1 MCNNIPQ
8 AKLSY
13 ALKCS
18 LHMKDPDNYTLD
30 EFIFYTYLFASTPS
44 PPWKKASHGHKLFSG
59 WCRRT
64 FCLRKSGF
72 TPLPRMLD
80 EFFGRAKATGCWGWC
95 LVISCFPVNGSPNM
109 KQHSGKLIGSDDIC
123 LSNNWFKSTCCGC
136 RTPKLSR
143 PHLDCVS
150 VANYFQEIS
159 NHFLPPPFFPVSK
172 NDCGL

>member
-1 MCNNIPQ
+1 MQPPHERPWQ
-8 AKLSY
+8 
-13 ALKCS
+13 
-18 LHMKDPDNYTLD
+18 LHIRWVYFL
-30 EFIFYTYLFASTPS
+30 YLFICFYPLASL
-44 PPWKKASHGHKLFSG
+44 KQASHGHKLFSG

-72 TPLPRMLD
+72 TPLPRMPD

-109 KQHSGKLIGSDDIC
+109 KQHSGKIIGSDDIC

-143 PHLDCVS
+143 PQLDCVS

>member
-1 MCNNIPQ
+1 MQPPHERPWQ
-8 AKLSY
+8 
-13 ALKCS
+13 
-18 LHMKDPDNYTLD
+18 LHIRWVYFL
-30 EFIFYTYLFASTPS
+30 YLFICFYPLASL
-44 PPWKKASHGHKLFSG
+44 KQASHGHKLFSG

-72 TPLPRMLD
+72 TPLPRMPD

-143 PHLDCVS
+143 PPTRLCVRGKLLPGD
-150 VANYFQEIS
+150 FKP
-159 NHFLPPPFFPVSK
+159 LPPPTLLPCQQKWLWTLKMSQQK
-172 NDCGL
+172 